1 MQHPAVEAFRGGPNL
16 IRVVGH
22 RGARGILPENS
33 MIGFEFLMQTGTP
46 LLEFDVLMTSDMVPV
61 ITHNHHLHGAIC
73 RGPDKGFLNEEPKV
87 AHLSWAEIQKFDIGW
102 IDGTTAYGQR
112 FPERAQLNNIRIPS
126 LYQLLEAAG
135 QPLFA
140 DAKFMLEIKS
150 DPEFAQDID
159 YRRQL
164 IEIIIGQV
172 RAGGVAERTLLHSF
186 DWGLLAECAR
196 QAPDIPI
203 SFLTQMPKNTPHQGE
218 DSAHSMSPDF
228 SEREDNIPKMVEA
241 AGGALWCPYIA
252 DITPKTA
259 ARAKEL
265 GLCVAAWTANEP
277 TEIDQMI
284 DLGVDAIVTDYPG
297 RVQRRLSDRGINW

>member
-1 MQHPAVEAFRGGPNL
+1 MQYPAVEAFRGGPNL

-112 FPERAQLNNIRIPS
+112 FPERAQLNDIRIPS
-126 LYQLLEAAG
+126 LHQLLEAAA

-140 DAKFMLEIKS
+140 DAKFS
-150 DPEFAQDID
+150 PAPND
-159 YRRQL
+159 YRFASVDRMGAL
-164 IEIIIGQV
+164 KLWYWE
-172 RAGGVAERTLLHSF
+172 
-186 DWGLLAECAR
+186 
-196 QAPDIPI
+196 P
-203 SFLTQMPKNTPHQGE
+203 
-218 DSAHSMSPDF
+218 
-228 SEREDNIPKMVEA
+228 A
-241 AGGALWCPYIA
+241 AGPP
-252 DITPKTA
+252 D
-259 ARAKEL
+259 
-265 GLCVAAWTANEP
+265 
-277 TEIDQMI
+277 
-284 DLGVDAIVTDYPG
+284 
-297 RVQRRLSDRGINW
+297 